1 MQKMSVEKLSGSLG
15 GQVCNFDLSNI
26 TDDDFEQVAKAL
38 QDHQVMVFKRQ
49 SLSIGDHAALGKR
62 FGVLHTH
69 PVSAGV
75 NNHPEILL
83 LRNRGKAE
91 NITEAWHSDVSCQ
104 EEPPSISILQ
114 AIDIP
119 PYGGDTIWANQ
130 YAALDS
136 LSPTMRTMITPLR
149 AVHRGFDMETSHPV
163 VRTHP
168 ETGKQAL
175 YVNHGFTNRFDGMT
189 RTESKPL
196 LDYLVEVGSRAD
208 FTVRHSWAVGDIVMW
223 DNRCVMHYAIHD
235 YDDMPREMHRVTVC
249 GERPA

>member
-1 MQKMSVEKLSGSLG
+1 
-15 GQVCNFDLSNI
+15 
-26 TDDDFEQVAKAL
+26 
-38 QDHQVMVFKRQ
+38 
-49 SLSIGDHAALGKR
+49 
-62 FGVLHTH
+62 
-69 PVSAGV
+69 
-75 NNHPEILL
+75 
-83 LRNRGKAE
+83 
-91 NITEAWHSDVSCQ
+91 
-104 EEPPSISILQ
+104 
-114 AIDIP
+114 
-119 PYGGDTIWANQ
+119 
-130 YAALDS
+130 
-136 LSPTMRTMITPLR
+136 
-149 AVHRGFDMETSHPV
+149 V